1 MTPEHASDLTAKVC
15 ALAPVIPVLVID
27 DADLAEALARALV
40 AGGLPALEVTL
51 RTPAALDAIR
61 EMARVPGGVVGAGTL
76 LTPADVAAAKAA
88 GATFGVSPGATD
100 RLLDACEDH
109 DLPLL
114 AGVATAS
121 EAMRLLDRGY
131 TVAKFFPAEINGGVA
146 ALRAIGAPIPQMRFC
161 PTGGVSPQNAP
172 DYLALGNVLCVGGS
186 WVAPV
191 DRVKAGDWDAITRL
205 AATAAALPRRN
216 AGDAQR

>member
-1 MTPEHASDLTAKVC
+1 MTPEHASALTAKVC

-27 DADLAEALARALV
+27 DAARAEGLARALV

-61 EMARVPGGVVGAGTL
+61 EMSRVPGGVVGAGTL
-76 LTPADVAAAKAA
+76 LTPADVTAAKDA

-100 RLLDACEDH
+100 RLLDACEDA

-114 AGVATAS
+114 AGVATPS

-146 ALRAIGAPIPQMRFC
+146 ALKAIGAPIPQMRFC
-161 PTGGVSPQNAP
+161 PTGGVSPGNAP
-172 DYLALGNVLCVGGS
+172 DYLALANVVCVGGS
-186 WVAPV
+186 WVAPAAAV
-191 DRVKAGDWDAITRL
+191 SSGDWDTITRL
-205 AATAAALPRRN
+205 ATTAATLPRQTR
-216 AGDAQR
+216 A